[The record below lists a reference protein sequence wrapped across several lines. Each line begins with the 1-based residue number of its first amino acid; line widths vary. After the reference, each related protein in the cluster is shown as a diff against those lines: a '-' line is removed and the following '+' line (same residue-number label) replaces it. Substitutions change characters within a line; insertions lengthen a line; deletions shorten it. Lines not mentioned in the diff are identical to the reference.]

1 MKYLIMTEGAA
12 EKAIFDALLD
22 RNLLKFDRTEILSE
36 KVNKCRNIK
45 ERGFIHTD
53 ILSLPK
59 DEEIIIIRVMDKY
72 TPFAKLPK
80 NIAKRPISH
89 EIILTK
95 PEIEIL
101 HIIADGCIDHYLQH
115 NSGTKPSVY
124 LLRNN
129 KDYEKSELYWK
140 SFLSNINDSKLISIL
155 KVYEIKRKHTHQTNE
170 FSFYDYLKD
179 PESYIEE

>member
-1 MKYLIMTEGAA
+1 MTEGAA

-22 RNLLKFDRTEILSE
+22 RNLLKFDSTEILSE

-45 ERGFIHTD
+45 EHGFIHTD

-59 DEEIIIIRVMDKY
+59 TEEITIIRVMDKD

-101 HIIADGCIDHYLQH
+101 HIIADGNVEHYLQ
-115 NSGTKPSVY
+115 NSSGTKPSEY
-124 LLRNN
+124 LSSYN
-129 KDYEKSELYWK
+129 KKYEKSEKYWK
-140 SFLSNINDSKLISIL
+140 SFLSIIDDSKLISIL
-155 KVYEIKRKHTHQTNE
+155 EKYEVKRKQTHKPNE
-170 FSFYDYLKD
+170 SSFYDYLKD
-179 PESYIEE
+179 PESFKEE